1 MKKELTMYKIGYGFD
16 AHRFSQDSKLIIG
29 GVEIPFEFG
38 LKGHSDADVLSHAL
52 CDALLG
58 ALGEGDIGTYFP
70 DSDPKYK
77 GMSSLVFLEETM
89 ILLKERGFEIENLD
103 SVIVCEKPKIAP
115 YIQNIKETLTT
126 VLGISS
132 KSIGIKA
139 TTTDQMGFTGR
150 GEGIA
155 VHAVA
160 LIKTTN

>member
-1 MKKELTMYKIGYGFD
+1 MYKIGYGFD
-16 AHRFSQDSKLIIG
+16 AHRFSKESKLIIG
-29 GVEIPFEFG
+29 GVEIPFESG
-38 LKGHSDADVLSHAL
+38 LKGHSDDDVLSHAL

-58 ALGEGDIGTYFP
+58 ALGEGDIGSYFP
-70 DSDPKYK
+70 DSDPTYK
-77 GMSSLVFLEETM
+77 GMSSLVFLEKTM
-89 ILLKERGFEIENLD
+89 VLLNERGFEIENLD

-115 YIQNIKETLTT
+115 HIEQIKETLSQA
-126 VLGISS
+126 LGVSS
-132 KSIGIKA
+132 KSLGVKA

>member
-1 MKKELTMYKIGYGFD
+1 MYKIGYGFD
-16 AHRFSQDSKLIIG
+16 AHRFSKDSKLIIG

-38 LKGHSDADVLSHAL
+38 LKGHSDADVLSHAF

-77 GMSSLVFLEETM
+77 GMSSLVFLEETNA
-89 ILLKERGFEIENLD
+89 LLKERGFEIENLD

-115 YIQNIKETLTT
+115 HIQNIKETLTT

-150 GEGIA
+150 GE
-155 VHAVA
+155 A
-160 LIKTTN
+160 LQYTQ